1 MFCRKC
7 GKELP
12 EGAMFC
18 NLCGTPCGEDLRQD
32 SQSVSNT
39 KLPYTIETQIQQPR
53 FNNVVAAP
61 HGRFK
66 LLIPILILAGILMVA
81 VIWLISDTM
90 KKPGHVSETGDYTL
104 QLQDT
109 FQFKSTKSAIRFEEV
124 VFDKPQYDSVSN
136 ALTVPV
142 TFVLRVDI
150 PGKKYK
156 DLYAEWLN
164 DFSVNGIQ
172 ATSSVIRYLPE
183 SDDCYLEY
191 SVHYNSIPEDQS
203 YLLTCKINDRLSLHF
218 SYDQPFWENV
228 NYEEAIAVGQS
239 VLDTEYGIKYV
250 DWQNGANSL
259 NYVEDKVYCM
269 TGKVA
274 SCGEYMWGITN
285 QYYIIL
291 TATGALVDTHCY
303 FTRDEW
309 SRSPHVEVGDIVT
322 FYGTFDFESFGWNF
336 DDCTFTSPA
345 GTFIIDG
352 NSISVSSDRASSSTP
367 SASDNY
373 EDNYDSGWRPLTD
386 DSPNLPI
393 NLRRPYGYYEKS
405 DGSKAA
411 FDIEYISDD
420 GSTMIRY
427 YASGNPGQYGG
438 EWADYDFHINLD
450 NLDFSSDNVLDV
462 VDGDSN
468 SVIRFDAYE
477 DYITITASQD
487 LYGVPI
493 STMNGIYY
501 CKVYP
506 TVLE

>member
-39 KLPYTIETQIQQPR
+39 KLPYTIETQIQQPC
-53 FNNVVAAP
+53 FDNVVAAT

-218 SYDQPFWENV
+218 SYDQSFWENV

-309 SRSPHVEVGDIVT
+309 SRSPHIEVGDIVT

-345 GTFIIDG
+345 GTFSLDRDSG
-352 NSISVSSDRASSSTP
+352 TVSPSTP
-367 SASDNY
+367 SPLEPSQDTDYSNNSDGDVRYRASDY
-373 EDNYDSGWRPLTD
+373 
-386 DSPNLPI
+386 
-393 NLRRPYGYYEKS
+393 
-405 DGSKAA
+405 
-411 FDIEYISDD
+411 
-420 GSTMIRY
+420 
-427 YASGNPGQYGG
+427 
-438 EWADYDFHINLD
+438 
-450 NLDFSSDNVLDV
+450 V
-462 VDGDSN
+462 VDG
-468 SVIRFDAYE
+468 RFDYYTDIDRTYPCGVWMRNDGYAFVLEYGSGDDVMIVTRYDPEGYE
-477 DYITITASQD
+477 IFRAVSDDWDYSETSFSIADADGYRVQFDITKDNLLSVGPD
-487 LYGVPI
+487 RLI
-493 STMNGIYY
+493 SAFGAAGQTIIGEYY
-501 CKVYP
+501 CVEIYP
-506 TVLE
+506 NLQ